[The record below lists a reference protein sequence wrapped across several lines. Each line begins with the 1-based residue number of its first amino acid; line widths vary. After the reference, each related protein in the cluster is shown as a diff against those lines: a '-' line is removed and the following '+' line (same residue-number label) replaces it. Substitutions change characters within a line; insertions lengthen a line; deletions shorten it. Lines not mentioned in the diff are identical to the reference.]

1 MKGKG
6 LTNNQELFCQ
16 ELMKGKSQRQAYLS
30 AYPRSQKWKP
40 SNVDSKASQLIK
52 TDKVSARLK
61 ELREE
66 QQDDVSRI
74 REKIIDTYETI
85 LKADI
90 GDFYTVMQD
99 EQGNITLEIVDLAK
113 VDTRAIQEITFVNGG
128 KVKIKLYSKTDAAKG
143 LENLLG
149 LNEQKVDA
157 EVIIKV
163 SDEFEGM
170 AD

>member
-40 SNVDSKASQLIK
+40 SNVDSKASQLVK
-52 TDKVSARLK
+52 SDKVSARLK

-74 REKIIDTYETI
+74 REKIIETYENI

-90 GDFYTVMQD
+90 GDFYTVMPD

-163 SDEFEGM
+163 SDEFDGM